1 MSDLREGGINV
12 SERIKMLFSKARG
25 NHLFIM
31 AVSCLIPLGLLYT
44 TVHVFGADMNSLF
57 VLFVLLCPLM
67 HFLMM
72 RKH

>member
-1 MSDLREGGINV
+1 M
-12 SERIKMLFSKARG
+12 SERIKILFSKMKG

-31 AVSCLIPLGLLYT
+31 AVSCLIPLALLYT
-44 TVHVFGADMNSLF
+44 SSHVFGADMDSMF
-57 VLFVLLCPLM
+57 VLFVLLCPLL

>member
-1 MSDLREGGINV
+1 M
-12 SERIKMLFSKARG
+12 SERIKILFSKVKG
-25 NHLFIM
+25 NHLLIM

-44 TVHVFGADMNSLF
+44 TVHVFDADMNSLF
-57 VLFVLLCPLM
+57 VIFVLLCPLM